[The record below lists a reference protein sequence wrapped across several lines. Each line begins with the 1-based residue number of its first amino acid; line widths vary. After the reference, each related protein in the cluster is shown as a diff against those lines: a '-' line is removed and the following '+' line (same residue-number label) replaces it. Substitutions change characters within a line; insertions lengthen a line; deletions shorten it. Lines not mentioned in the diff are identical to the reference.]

1 MSALADAPP
10 RRLWADGRNIATE
23 GIPGGRMNL
32 RQMTKKLVL
41 KPPTAK
47 PVPPDPDAPP
57 PVDPFAMYDVAM
69 ASDKVLKIKR
79 ALEANGFK
87 VKVETNISV
96 DISLTI
102 TEPKKQKA

>member
-1 MSALADAPP
+1 MSTASKPESPAKTSEIERA
-10 RRLWADGRNIATE
+10 
-23 GIPGGRMNL
+23 
-32 RQMTKKLVL
+32 KKLRL

-47 PVPPDPDAPP
+47 AVPPDPNAPP

-79 ALEANGFK
+79 ALEAHGFK